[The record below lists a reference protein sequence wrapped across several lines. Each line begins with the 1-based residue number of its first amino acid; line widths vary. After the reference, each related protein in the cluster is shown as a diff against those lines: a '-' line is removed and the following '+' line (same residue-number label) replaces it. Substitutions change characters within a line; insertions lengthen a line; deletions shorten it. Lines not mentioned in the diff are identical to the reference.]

1 MMWFDFV
8 RWRFH
13 FIRRLWNNQ
22 IDVIQNC
29 ISSETYNWYMYTIRD
44 MVSHIYGFHRCL
56 PNEKWEVERFL
67 LVLVLI
73 GFLWN
78 NLWSVSRYIMGSFSG
93 WWRLGGDDL
102 RYLAAPIW
110 KCRSGFGDHRFIF
123 FIDLF
128 PNYTFYTNLTNIV
141 HWVVVW
147 RKCGTPDSDKFREK
161 LKNVCKIVWC
171 RFNIVYIKHIHWYK
185 NIYAMMT
192 SSNGNIFRVT
202 GPLCG
207 EFTGHR
213 WIPRTNASD
222 AELWCF
228 LWYAPEQTV
237 E

>member
-13 FIRRLWNNQ
+13 FIRRLFHYLNYIKYNQ

-67 LVLVLI
+67 LVLVPI

-102 RYLAAPIW
+102 QYLAAPVW

-171 RFNIVYIKHIHWYK
+171 RFNFSLNF
-185 NIYAMMT
+185 NIN
-192 SSNGNIFRVT
+192 SK
-202 GPLCG
+202 L
-207 EFTGHR
+207 
-213 WIPRTNASD
+213 
-222 AELWCF
+222 
-228 LWYAPEQTV
+228 Q
-237 E
+237 

>member
-1 MMWFDFV
+1 MVTCKQRADHFTPMMWFDFV

-13 FIRRLWNNQ
+13 FIRRLFHYLNYIKYNQ

-29 ISSETYNWYMYTIRD
+29 ISSETHNWYMYTIWD
-44 MVSHIYGFHRCL
+44 MVPHIYSFHRCL
-56 PNEKWEVERFL
+56 PKEKWEVERCL
-67 LVLVLI
+67 LVLVPI

-128 PNYTFYTNLTNIV
+128 PNYTFNTNLTNIV

-147 RKCGTPDSDKFREK
+147 RKCGTPDSVKYREK
-161 LKNVCKIVWC
+161 LKNICKIVWC
-171 RFNIVYIKHIHWYK
+171 RFNCSVPP
-185 NIYAMMT
+185 T
-192 SSNGNIFRVT
+192 SICQYSADCRPNL
-202 GPLCG
+202 P
-207 EFTGHR
+207 
-213 WIPRTNASD
+213 
-222 AELWCF
+222 LWCY
-228 LWYAPEQTV
+228 WHNV
-237 E
+237 SNV